1 LPFSYSRAAPGP
13 IASRPCAADNQG
25 LGYTAD
31 TLATFDQETPM
42 TPTTTA
48 THDVI
53 SSDRVEGA
61 SVYDT
66 AGEKLGSIDEL
77 MIDKHSGQV
86 RYAVM
91 EFGGFLGMNTDRYPL
106 PWNMLKYDT
115 TKDGYVVPLD
125 KAKLKDAPRYNEN
138 DLPAYTPEYGQR
150 VNNYYGT
157 DL

>member
-13 IASRPCAADNQG
+13 IVSRRCAADNQG
-25 LGYTAD
+25 LGHTSD
-31 TLATFDQETPM
+31 TFATFDLETPM
-42 TPTTTA
+42 TPTT

-53 SSDRVEGA
+53 SSDRVEGT

-66 AGEKLGSIDEL
+66 AGEKLGTIDDL

-86 RYAVM
+86 RYAVL

-115 TKDGYVVPLD
+115 TRDGYVVPLD
-125 KAKLKDAPRYNEN
+125 KAKLKDAPRYDEN